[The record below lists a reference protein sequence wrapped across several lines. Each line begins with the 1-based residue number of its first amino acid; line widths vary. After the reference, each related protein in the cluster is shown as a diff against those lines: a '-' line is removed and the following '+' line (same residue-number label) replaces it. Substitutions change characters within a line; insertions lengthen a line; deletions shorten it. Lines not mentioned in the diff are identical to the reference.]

1 MALWMDWLHFLDSF
15 LEFLSSKVGLGEG
28 LAIVALTLL
37 VRTLILPISWPNAYR
52 GCIRQKKIAR
62 LQPELRRLKEEFGD
76 QPRIY
81 TERLM
86 ALYRENGMSV
96 TDGRTLFGALAQ
108 LPVLLGLYQTLRN
121 GVRGRFLWVND
132 LSKPDPWLAISAG
145 LATALLMSMN
155 PDLPEQMRL
164 ILIIVPSIM
173 AVVVALKV
181 AAALSLYWSAT
192 NCYSAVQTAVLH
204 HVVARRIRSV
214 AVKI

>member
-1 MALWMDWLHFLDSF
+1 MALWMHWLNFLDAV
-15 LEFLSSKVGLGEG
+15 LEFLASQVGLGAG

-37 VRTLILPISWPNAYR
+37 VRTVILPISWPSAYR

-76 QPRIY
+76 QPKLY

-86 ALYRENGMSV
+86 ALYRDNGMTL
-96 TDGRTLFGALAQ
+96 TDGRAMLGALVQ
-108 LPVLLGLYQTLRN
+108 LPILLGLYQTLRN

-132 LSKPDPWLAISAG
+132 LSQPDRWLALFAG
-145 LATALLMSMN
+145 VATMLLMSMN

-164 ILIIVPSIM
+164 VLILVPSIM
-173 AVVVALKV
+173 AVVVAIKV
-181 AAALSLYWSAT
+181 ASALSLYWTAT

-204 HVVARRIRSV
+204 HVVAKRIRSG
-214 AVKI
+214 ALKI